1 MEHRALEFYQ
11 FSDLNRTSAD
21 GVRRLHN
28 GDIDV
33 DYYVA
38 RAHTQRATAAITALK
53 AAGRAVARLF
63 S

>member
-33 DYYVA
+33 DYYVT
-38 RAHTQRATAAITALK
+38 RAHTRRAVAAINALK
-53 AAGRAVARLF
+53 SAGRAVARLF